1 MSSHPA
7 PGLLSARPR
16 PIGSAMTSGE
26 KDKSGGL
33 PGAHKGDKARAERL
47 RKALREN
54 LKRRK
59 LQLRGRTE
67 AGGAAHDSA
76 GFMPDKSKE

>member
-26 KDKSGGL
+26 KAKA
-33 PGAHKGDKARAERL
+33 GAHKGDKARAERL

-67 AGGAAHDSA
+67 AQGAAHDSA